1 MLKIFLYSS
10 LCRPIHTRFLHLPKI
25 PTSVSLLR
33 TTISNGLDKPPYY
46 SLTTRVRKLSN
57 LPLCRVSFASTTSL
71 QNPQGINMAQKS
83 DCIFCQIVK
92 KETKSW
98 VIWES
103 PKHMAFLS
111 IFPNMRGVTVVIS
124 KAHKSSYAFDLED
137 QDLSELI
144 LAAKKVAKILDMKL
158 EGVGRTALVLE
169 GFGIDHVHVKL
180 YPLPNTA
187 YTASNWQPIKSN
199 HKQYFD
205 QYPGYVCSN
214 DSRRA
219 SDEELDQLA
228 KILSETSS
236 DDQD

>member
-1 MLKIFLYSS
+1 MYLTKIYSRSLYS
-10 LCRPIHTRFLHLPKI
+10 
-25 PTSVSLLR
+25 
-33 TTISNGLDKPPYY
+33 ISN
-46 SLTTRVRKLSN
+46 
-57 LPLCRVSFASTTSL
+57 CF
-71 QNPQGINMAQKS
+71 QGIDMAHKG

-124 KAHKSSYAFDLED
+124 KAHKPSYAFNLND

-144 LAAKKVAKILDMKL
+144 LAAKKVVKILDGKL

-169 GFGIDHVHVKL
+169 GFGVDHVHVKL
-180 YPLPNTA
+180 YPLPNTLHA
-187 YTASNWQPIKSN
+187 ASHWQPIKSDY
-199 HKQYFD
+199 KQYFD
-205 QYPGYVCSN
+205 QYPGYICSN
-214 DSRRA
+214 DSHRA

-228 KILSETSS
+228 KLLS
-236 DDQD
+236 